1 MLDYSQ
7 HFSLQNLFVLNDSRI
22 ASHESSLKRRIEELN
37 NFEASKRLG
46 EVVVLVVWLCIE
58 VACLWKLA
66 WELIGRTWSSKKYC
80 GDSQKSID
88 PRSSK
93 QNKRKKRKYKN
104 KKNMAQGSEH
114 QLLGRKERRN
124 KNSKSCYPSKCLW
137 SNCVK
142 ERGLSK

>member
-1 MLDYSQ
+1 MII
-7 HFSLQNLFVLNDSRI
+7 HNTTLFKLACTQEFKKKGAPHD
-22 ASHESSLKRRIEELN
+22 SSLKRRIEELN

-58 VACLWKLA
+58 IACLWKLA

-80 GDSQKSID
+80 GDSQKFID

-93 QNKRKKRKYKN
+93 QNKRKKRKYKD

-114 QLLGRKERRN
+114 QLLGRKEERN